1 METPYV
7 QYEKHIRRVI
17 SREMASWESPKDGA
31 IQGLTLGE
39 RQKKSSGQPK
49 TTFWGM
55 VGESR

>member
-7 QYEKHIRRVI
+7 QYEKHIRRII
-17 SREMASWESPKDGA
+17 SREMAVWESPKDAA

-39 RQKKSSGQPK
+39 SEKKILWTAK
-49 TTFWGM
+49 NHFWEM